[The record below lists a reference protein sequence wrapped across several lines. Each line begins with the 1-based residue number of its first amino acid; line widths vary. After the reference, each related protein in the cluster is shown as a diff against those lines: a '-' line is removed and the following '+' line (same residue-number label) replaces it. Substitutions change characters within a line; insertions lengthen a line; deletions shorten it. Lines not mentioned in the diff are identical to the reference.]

1 MKPRDD
7 ARPDPDELLDRY
19 DLRSDQ
25 ETSGWGALHV
35 ILGSAPGV
43 GKTWRMLDE
52 GRRLRA
58 GGEDVVVGYVEVH
71 GRAETAAQLGDL
83 EIVPRRRIDYLGK
96 SLEEMDLDAVIAR
109 RPDIALVDELAHTN
123 VPGSRNPK
131 RWMDIEELRAAGIDV
146 ITTINIQ
153 HIESLNSTIETIT
166 GVTVR
171 ETVPDWVLA
180 GATEVQLVDLS
191 VPALIE
197 RLQQGKVYE
206 PARAEQALRG
216 FFREGNLTALREL
229 ALRQTAATV
238 DDQLDSYM
246 RGHDIDEVWDAAER
260 FMVVL
265 DPDVPSEHA
274 VRSAWRLAAGSRAE
288 LIAIAVIPPGDRN
301 ARSRLTLATRLAE
314 DLGARILVIES
325 PDRVTAIAQAARDE
339 NASTLVLA
347 YRPERGLRGRFE
359 GRFIDR
365 LFAALDGVDIHLV
378 EAPS

>member
-1 MKPRDD
+1 
-7 ARPDPDELLDRY
+7 
-19 DLRSDQ
+19 
-25 ETSGWGALHV
+25 
-35 ILGSAPGV
+35 
-43 GKTWRMLDE
+43 MLDE

-83 EIVPRRRIDYLGK
+83 EIVPRRRIDYQGK

-153 HIESLNSTIETIT
+153 HIESLNSTVETIT

-260 FMVVL
+260 IMVVL

-288 LIAIAVIPPGDRN
+288 LIAIAVIPPGDRD

-325 PDRVTAIAQAARDE
+325 PDRVAAIAQAARDE

-365 LFAALDGVDIHLV
+365 LFAVLDGVDIHLV